1 MFKAT
6 ELDQSTRTGQGS
18 FRELRG
24 VCTKCL
30 WGPPGFEG
38 LERGGGVTITSRK
51 GQQKGRR
58 KEHVVLKTKIV
69 SDQQHCV
76 LI

>member
-24 VCTKCL
+24 VCL
-30 WGPPGFEG
+30 RSASGVLLALEG
-38 LERGGGVTITSRK
+38 AGERRSQIMSRK
-51 GQQKGRR
+51 GQQERQEEG
-58 KEHVVLKTKIV
+58 T
-69 SDQQHCV
+69 CGA
-76 LI
+76 